1 MSDILRSV
9 TVSVNDDG
17 TVRAI
22 RGEVWRVVGEGES
35 KIERPMGTRTDL
47 TVDELAAILP
57 NADLA
62 AQVTALQ
69 AEKQVLEDAKT
80 AVEAERD
87 ALREQVRAA
96 KGVPQFRARDLVK
109 QFTEADNAAIAA
121 ALVQSPDIAALYT
134 KLNQRGDNEPIPL
147 DSETFQQGLA
157 GLTQTLGEERVAE
170 LFSTLSIDIATMSY
184 IEPLTVTS

>member
-184 IEPLTVTS
+184 IEPLTGTS